1 MNFNQI
7 AMLQKLKSSMDR
19 FRNNHPKFPLFLKAV
34 VGNALEEGTL
44 VEINVTTPEGK
55 NYCTNLK
62 LKQED
67 LEFFQTL
74 SEMGSLHKCQL
85 PIFFI
90 SYIRHETP
98 SSSR

>member
-1 MNFNQI
+1 MSCSIIF
-7 AMLQKLKSSMDR
+7 AFD
-19 FRNNHPKFPLFLKAV
+19 
-34 VGNALEEGTL
+34 ALEEGTL

-74 SEMGSLHKCQL
+74 SEMGSQH
-85 PIFFI
+85 
-90 SYIRHETP
+90 
-98 SSSR
+98 

>member
-44 VEINVTTPEGK
+44 VEINGRITVR
-55 NYCTNLK
+55 
-62 LKQED
+62 
-67 LEFFQTL
+67 
-74 SEMGSLHKCQL
+74 
-85 PIFFI
+85 I
-90 SYIRHETP
+90 
-98 SSSR
+98 

>member
-1 MNFNQI
+1 MYKLI
-7 AMLQKLKSSMDR
+7 AIDLDGTLLNSYGI
-19 FRNNHPKFPLFLKAV
+19 RNNHPKFPLFLKAV

-74 SEMGSLHKCQL
+74 SEMGSQH
-85 PIFFI
+85 
-90 SYIRHETP
+90 
-98 SSSR
+98 

>member
-34 VGNALEEGTL
+34 VGNALEEGTR
-44 VEINVTTPEGK
+44 VEVNVTTPEGK
-55 NYCTNLK
+55 KYCTNLK

-74 SEMGSLHKCQL
+74 SEMGSQH
-85 PIFFI
+85 
-90 SYIRHETP
+90 
-98 SSSR
+98 

>member
-7 AMLQKLKSSMDR
+7 AMLQKLKSSMNR
-19 FRNNHPKFPLFLKAV
+19 FRNNHPKFPLFLEAV

-55 NYCTNLK
+55 KYCTNLK

-74 SEMGSLHKCQL
+74 SEMGSQH
-85 PIFFI
+85 
-90 SYIRHETP
+90 
-98 SSSR
+98 

>member
-44 VEINVTTPEGK
+44 VEINVTTTEGK
-55 NYCTNLK
+55 KYCTNLK

-74 SEMGSLHKCQL
+74 SEMGSQH
-85 PIFFI
+85 
-90 SYIRHETP
+90 
-98 SSSR
+98 